1 MDAREFL
8 LIAERFRNS
17 RVEAERRTSASRSY
31 YALFNVVV
39 STLAG
44 KGVPF
49 SETDDD
55 HRRLISNLTNTGST
69 TASSVGRLLNELRT
83 DRNRADYRLD
93 EMFESTTSE
102 LVYSR
107 AIKALRQFD
116 SISAAELAN
125 IVKRIQ
131 TLT

>member
-17 RVEAERRTSASRSY
+17 GVEAERRTSAGRSY

-44 KGVPF
+44 NGVPF
-49 SETDDD
+49 SETYDD
-55 HRRLISNLTNTGST
+55 HRRLISNLTNAGST
-69 TASSVGRLLNELRT
+69 TAASVGRLLKELRT

-93 EMFESTTSE
+93 EMFESITSE

-116 SISAAELAN
+116 SIPAAELAS

-131 TLT
+131 ALK

>member
-1 MDAREFL
+1 M
-8 LIAERFRNS
+8 
-17 RVEAERRTSASRSY
+17 
-31 YALFNVVV
+31 VV
-39 STLAG
+39 STLVG

-49 SETDDD
+49 SEASDD
-55 HRRLISNLTNTGST
+55 HRRLVFNLTNAGST
-69 TASSVGRLLNELRT
+69 TAASVGRLLKELRT

-93 EMFESTTSE
+93 EMFETTTSE

-107 AIKALRQFD
+107 AIKALSQFD